1 MVYRKII
8 GVKMIEIRDYNNKLI
23 QININTKND
32 LIILRIGKEI
42 VMLDYENYQ
51 ELLYSINLEL
61 EKGINN
67 NVNN

>member
-1 MVYRKII
+1 MR
-8 GVKMIEIRDYNNKLI
+8 EIRDYNNKLI

-51 ELLYSINLEL
+51 ELLYSINKET
-61 EKGINN
+61 NN
-67 NVNN
+67 IMVKE

>member
-1 MVYRKII
+1 
-8 GVKMIEIRDYNNKLI
+8 MIEIRDYNNKLI